1 MNPWFILILAPVLI
15 LLWILFFSHIFF
27 HLTLNDKIKSASLS
41 LLGCG
46 MYLDWSSQKI
56 SFYLFNLKIL
66 SSSLRKKRMQVK
78 KAGKTGKV
86 NYIILWQKKDT
97 IIKTLKIALR
107 SFVDMLRKT
116 KLKRLSLSLRV
127 ATPDPAL
134 TGVVYGGLSSIS
146 YPLRPLLPPESV
158 HFYPDFEADSF
169 KANLD
174 LSLKTRF
181 FHALWIGFKT
191 FLLLPKI
198 SLVKTLRKL
207 YAKGR

>member
-1 MNPWFILILAPVLI
+1 MNLWFILILSAIFI
-15 LLWILFFSHIFF
+15 LVWILFFSHVFV
-27 HLTLNDKIKSASLS
+27 HLILKDETKRASFTW
-41 LLGCG
+41 LGCG
-46 MYLDWSSQKI
+46 FYLDWSAQKI
-56 SFYLFNLKIL
+56 SFHLFNLKIL

-107 SFVDMLRKT
+107 SSVDMLRKT
-116 KLKRLSLSLRV
+116 KLNRFSLSLRV
-127 ATPDPAL
+127 ATPDPAFIGIL
-134 TGVVYGGLSSIS
+134 YGGLSSLS
-146 YPLRPLLPPESV
+146 YSLQPFLPGGSV
-158 HFYPDFEADSF
+158 YLYPDFQAETPR
-169 KANLD
+169 ANLEI
-174 LSLKTRF
+174 SLKTRF

-191 FLLLPKI
+191 FLLLPKT

>member
-1 MNPWFILILAPVLI
+1 MNLWFILILPAIFI
-15 LLWILFFSHIFF
+15 LVWILFFSHIFV
-27 HLTLNDKIKSASLS
+27 HLSLDDKTKSASFS

-66 SSSLRKKRMQVK
+66 SSSLRKKQMQVK

-116 KLKRLSLSLRV
+116 KLKRFSLSLRV

-134 TGVVYGGLSSIS
+134 TGILYGELSSIS
-146 YPLRPLLPPESV
+146 YPLRPLLPPESFY
-158 HFYPDFEADSF
+158 FYPDFEADSF

-198 SLVKTLRKL
+198 SLVKILRKL

>member
-1 MNPWFILILAPVLI
+1 MSPWFILILAPVFI
-15 LLWILFFSHIFF
+15 LLWILFFSHIFV
-27 HLTLNDKIKSASLS
+27 HLTLNDKTRKFSLNW
-41 LLGCG
+41 LGCG
-46 MYLDWSSQKI
+46 FYLDWSAQKI
-56 SFYLFNLKIL
+56 GFYLFNQKVLT
-66 SSSLRKKRMQVK
+66 SSVRKNPVKVK

-97 IIKTLKIALR
+97 IFKTLKIALR

-116 KLKRLSLSLRV
+116 KLKRFSLSLKV

-134 TGVVYGGLSSIS
+134 TGILYGGLSSIS

-158 HFYPDFEADSF
+158 YFYPDFEADSF
-169 KANLD
+169 KVNLD

-181 FHALWIGFKT
+181 FHILWIGFKT

-198 SLVKTLRKL
+198 SLVKTMRKL
-207 YAKGR
+207 FIKGR

>member
-1 MNPWFILILAPVLI
+1 MNPWFILILPAIFI
-15 LLWILFFSHIFF
+15 LLWILFFSHIYV
-27 HLTLNDKIKSASLS
+27 HLILKDETKRASFTW
-41 LLGCG
+41 LGCG
-46 MYLDWSSQKI
+46 FYLDWSAQKI

-107 SFVDMLRKT
+107 SSVDMLRKT
-116 KLKRLSLSLRV
+116 KLNRFSLSLRV
-127 ATPDPAL
+127 ATPDPAF
-134 TGVVYGGLSSIS
+134 TGILYGGLSSLS
-146 YPLRPLLPPESV
+146 YSLQPFLPGGSV
-158 HFYPDFEADSF
+158 YLYPDFQAETPR
-169 KANLD
+169 ANLEI
-174 LSLKTRF
+174 SLKTRF

-191 FLLLPKI
+191 FLLLPKT

>member
-66 SSSLRKKRMQVK
+66 SSSLRKKQMQVK

-86 NYIILWQKKDT
+86 NYIILWKKKDT

-107 SFVDMLRKT
+107 LFVYMLRKT
-116 KLKRLSLSLRV
+116 KLKRFSLSLRV

-134 TGVVYGGLSSIS
+134 TGILYGGLSSIS

-158 HFYPDFEADSF
+158 YFYPDFEADSF

-191 FLLLPKI
+191 FLLLPKM
-198 SLVKTLRKL
+198 SLVKTMRKL
-207 YAKGR
+207 FIKGR